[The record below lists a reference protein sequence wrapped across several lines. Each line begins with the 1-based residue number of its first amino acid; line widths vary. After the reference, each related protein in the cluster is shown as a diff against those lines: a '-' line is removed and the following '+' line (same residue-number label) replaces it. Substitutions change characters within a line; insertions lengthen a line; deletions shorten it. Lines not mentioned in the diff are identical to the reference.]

1 MPVMAK
7 TMMDRLINKSQDAV
21 FRLDSE
27 PTTTLDY
34 VKLITFLDE
43 IQGEV
48 RLCMCVCALDELCFS
63 PGIWKIKPQV
73 PVLLKSQNG
82 LYMFKKQ

>member
-1 MPVMAK
+1 MPLMAK
-7 TMMDRLINKSQDAV
+7 TIMDRLINKSQDAV

-34 VKLITFLDE
+34 VKLVTFLDE

-48 RLCMCVCALDELCFS
+48 CGCLCVCVHLMNYISILAHGRNSHYC
-63 PGIWKIKPQV
+63 Q
-73 PVLLKSQNG
+73 
-82 LYMFKKQ
+82 

>member
-7 TMMDRLINKSQDAV
+7 SMMDRLINKSQDAV

-48 RLCMCVCALDELCFS
+48 RLCLRDCACVCVCMH
-63 PGIWKIKPQV
+63 WMYV
-73 PVLLKSQNG
+73 
-82 LYMFKKQ
+82 